1 MSKAADSVQ
10 AATAVPFV
18 EIKPAC
24 EAEMLILNLKKLHT
38 EGLKWI
44 FTLNV
49 EVKKQAILGFGVIDV
64 AMVTLP
70 SSVCSSVQ

>member
-24 EAEMLILNLKKLHT
+24 EAEMLILNLKNYT

>member
-10 AATAVPFV
+10 AATAVPLV

-24 EAEMLILNLKKLHT
+24 EAEMLILNLKNYT